1 VTNPSLT
8 GRIALALSVLILTLA
23 CVAALLLGLAQ
34 AVGLVAGLLLLFV
47 LPGTALLLA
56 LPSDLCPRDPGERGL
71 LGAGLSVVLSMY
83 CFWAAAQVSG
93 PGVITRWLAVESLL
107 IFALLLLGLW
117 QVRQSRTAAS
127 TELIGPQTARQS
139 RARLGYLVF
148 VLAVAAAL
156 RFPSL
161 GYGEFDKDE
170 LDVAQWARSTLLG
183 QTNVVYGHRK
193 GPTEIWLTAIV
204 AGTSGQF
211 DEATARLPFVLASLG
226 AVAGTVLLGEEFFG
240 RRRGLLA
247 GLLLSGE
254 GIFLGF
260 SRMAQY
266 QGVVLLMVVLTVW
279 SAHRFWRAQE
289 KRAEAFYLALG
300 VLFWSAGVFAH
311 WDGLVIGAILAYVV
325 WQKWLAP
332 ARGERYRSRPAAM
345 FTHLV
350 QRRRDLIALL
360 AVTIAAFGIPADFY
374 LQLFFNPQATQLKA
388 YAGERI
394 GFSLFNGVPTFM
406 LHFTFYDASLF
417 AVALLCLAAV
427 VLSRHMPRWG
437 WLIVGFMAPPFFWP
451 SFLQIGPVNLSLL
464 VFGAALALLLRARTA
479 TVPEKML
486 FIWLLAYFMV
496 YAFIVRAAGL
506 HFYVLM
512 PALVLLVAE
521 PLLNDALWGWR
532 GISPVLARRI
542 SVGVCGLLLLAAY
555 AYDAMAYLREQPE
568 YALNYPRTAVAIF
581 PTLYE
586 DRPRDFFFGFPYR
599 YGWNVIGELY
609 RSGILRGK
617 FESNETYLVTDWY
630 VRDIGAAHDD
640 EARYFFRVDDAP
652 RGADLPSDLD
662 QRFHPW
668 GEVRVHGVTR
678 IRVYEQNGYAPAA
691 LQVFD
696 AETFPAADSTLLARS
711 LLYRQA
717 KGDDRA
723 FRDLGRYLDSH
734 LAAADM
740 LLLDSG
746 LQDGIV
752 PYYYRGSAA
761 IVPWWPQLDGMQAA
775 NLPPRIFASLWGSG
789 EAEQWLARNL
799 YPIENRW
806 FGSVRLGTYAS
817 PVSGSQAAASRAAFG
832 DSIHLASFTAAP
844 VTLHPG
850 DVLRLGLKW
859 ETAQT
864 LSIRYKVFVHLLDAQ
879 GSVIAQRDAEP
890 MADLAPTTTWK
901 IGETIVDLHGIML
914 PANVQPQSLRIA
926 VGLYNPDTNE
936 RLQVRGADGAP
947 LVDAQFVIN
956 GVSAAP

>member
-1 VTNPSLT
+1 MTNPSVAA
-8 GRIALALSVLILTLA
+8 RIALVLCVLILTLA
-23 CVAALLLGLAQ
+23 CVAALLLGIAQ

-47 LPGTALLLA
+47 LPGAALLLA
-56 LPSDLCPRDPGERGL
+56 LPLDVCPADPGERGL
-71 LGAGLSVVLSMY
+71 LAAGLSVALSMY
-83 CFWAAAQVSG
+83 CFWVAAQVSG
-93 PGVITRWLAVESLL
+93 PGVITRWLTVESLL
-107 IFALLLLGLW
+107 IFALLLIGLW
-117 QVRQSRTAAS
+117 QLRPSRRAAS
-127 TELIGPQTARQS
+127 TGLVEPQTAEKTK
-139 RARLGYLVF
+139 ARLGYLVV

-193 GPTEIWLTAIV
+193 GPTEIWFTAIV

-226 AVAGTVLLGEEFFG
+226 AVAGTVLFGEEFFG

-311 WDGLVIGAILAYVV
+311 WDGLVIGAVLAYVV

-332 ARGERYRSRPAAM
+332 ARGERYRARRAEM
-345 FTHLV
+345 FSHFA
-350 QRRRDLIALL
+350 QRRRELIALF
-360 AVTIAAFGIPADFY
+360 AFAIAAFAIPADFY
-374 LQLFFNPQATQLKA
+374 LQLFFNPQAAQLTA

-427 VLSRHMPRWG
+427 VLSRHMPRRG
-437 WLIVGFMAPPFFWP
+437 WPIVGLMALPFLWP

-464 VFGAALALLLRARTA
+464 VFGAALALLLLSRTA

-496 YAFIVRAAGL
+496 YAFIVKAAGL

-512 PALVLLVAE
+512 PALVLVVAE

-542 SVGVCGLLLLAAY
+542 SVGVCALLLLAAY
-555 AYDAMAYLREQPE
+555 AYDTMAYLREQPE

-581 PTLYE
+581 PTLYD

-609 RSGILRGK
+609 RTGILRGK

-630 VRDIGAAHDD
+630 VRDIGAAQDD
-640 EARYFFRVDDAP
+640 QARYFFRVDDAP
-652 RGADLPSDLD
+652 RGADLPPDLD

-678 IRVYEQNGYAPAA
+678 IRIYDHDGVVPSSLN
-691 LQVFD
+691 VFD
-696 AETFPAADSTLLARS
+696 AETFPSSDSTLLARS

-723 FRDLGRYLDSH
+723 FRDLGRYLDAH
-734 LAAADM
+734 LTTADI
-740 LLLDSG
+740 LLLDSP

-752 PYYYRGSAA
+752 PYYFRGSAT
-761 IVPWWPQLDGMQAA
+761 IDPWRPQFDGREIDKF
-775 NLPPRIFASLWGSG
+775 PRVFASLWGSG
-789 EAEQWLARNL
+789 DAEQWLARHL
-799 YPIENRW
+799 YPIENHW
-806 FGSVRLGTYAS
+806 FGSVRLATYAA
-817 PVSGSQAAASRAAFG
+817 PVSGSQNVASGAAFG
-832 DSIHLASFTAAP
+832 DSIRLASFAVAP
-844 VTLHPG
+844 ATLHPG
-850 DVLRLGLKW
+850 EVFRLGLKW
-859 ETAQT
+859 EAAQA

-879 GSVIAQRDAEP
+879 GKVIAQRDTEP

-901 IGETIVDLHGIML
+901 AGETIVDLHGIVL

-936 RLQVRGADGAP
+936 RLTVRDANGALLP
-947 LVDAQFVIN
+947 DARLLIGGLNAQ
-956 GVSAAP
+956 